1 MLYWA
6 RGSLPWR
13 SFGSAKEKEERELA
27 KNTKMA
33 ISTAELCEGLPEE
46 FRLYMDHVRSLK
58 FREKPDY
65 AYLRR
70 LFSKLFE
77 ARGFAHDNVYD
88 WTEKR
93 FHELHAIELKNKSV
107 KRGQER
113 EKRNRTALKPNTDH
127 KGT

>member
-13 SFGSAKEKEERELA
+13 SFCSAEEKAERELA
-27 KNTKMA
+27 KNTK
-33 ISTAELCEGLPEE
+33 ITTPTEELCKDLPEE
-46 FRLYMDHVRSLK
+46 FRLYMGHVRSLR

-70 LFSKLFE
+70 LFSNLFE

-93 FHELHAIELKNKSV
+93 FHELQAMALKNKSI
-107 KRGQER
+107 KEESENGD
-113 EKRNRTALKPNTDH
+113 KRNTSALIS
-127 KGT
+127 